1 MKALILNSGM
11 GSRMG
16 VLTSEHPKCM
26 TEVSSK
32 DTILSRQLKQIAA
45 VGIKE
50 VVMTTGLFDSVL
62 VNYCLSLELPLHY
75 TFVKNPVYRETN
87 YIYSIYCAR
96 DALDDDILLMHGDLV
111 FENEVLDMVMAS
123 EKSCMTVSSTLP
135 LPEKDFK
142 AVVQNGHIVKVGV
155 EFFNDAMAAQPL
167 YKLKRGDWRVWLD
180 SIVEFCES
188 NRRKCYAEN
197 AFNQV
202 SDSCVIYP
210 LDVRNMLCNE
220 IDNPEDLAVVAARV
234 NEVENR
240 TVYMCFST
248 DILHSGHFAII
259 KKARWLGKLIIGVL
273 ADEAVAGYKRRPVLP
288 CEERMEMFRNIA
300 GVQRVVVQ
308 ETLSYKE
315 NLEKYRPTYVVHGD
329 DWLSGVQ
336 RPVRDEVV
344 SVLAAYGGRLV
355 EFPYSADS
363 KYKAI
368 ESLKSIEESK

>member
-1 MKALILNSGM
+1 
-11 GSRMG
+11 MG

-26 TEVSSK
+26 TEVSSI
-32 DTILSRQLKQIAA
+32 DTILSRQLKQIAGA
-45 VGIKE
+45 GIKE

-75 TFVKNPVYRETN
+75 TFVKNPIYRETN

-96 DALDDDILLMHGDLV
+96 EALDDDILLMHGDLV

-142 AVVQNGHIVKVGV
+142 AVIRNDHIEKVGI
-155 EFFNDAMAAQPL
+155 EFYTDAMAAQPL
-167 YKLKRGDWRVWLD
+167 YKLNKCDWWIWLD
-180 SIVEFCES
+180 RIIEFCES
-188 NRRKCYAEN
+188 DQRKCYAEN

-202 SDSCVIYP
+202 SDKCVVCP
-210 LDVRNMLCNE
+210 LDVRNMLCSE
-220 IDNPEDLAVVAARV
+220 IDNPEDLAIVSARV

-259 KKARWLGKLIIGVL
+259 KKARRLGKLIIGVL
-273 ADEAVAGYKRRPVLP
+273 ADEAVAEYKRRPILP
-288 CEERMEMFRNIA
+288 CEERIAIFENIV
-300 GVQRVVVQ
+300 GVLRVVVQ
-308 ETLSYKE
+308 KELSYKG
-315 NLEKYRPTYVVHGD
+315 NLEKYKPTYVVHGD
-329 DWLSGVQ
+329 DWLTGIQ

-344 SVLAAYGGRLV
+344 SVLATYGGKLI
-355 EFPYSADS
+355 EYPYSTDK
-363 KYKAI
+363 KYKAM
-368 ESLKSIEESK
+368 EELKSIEKK